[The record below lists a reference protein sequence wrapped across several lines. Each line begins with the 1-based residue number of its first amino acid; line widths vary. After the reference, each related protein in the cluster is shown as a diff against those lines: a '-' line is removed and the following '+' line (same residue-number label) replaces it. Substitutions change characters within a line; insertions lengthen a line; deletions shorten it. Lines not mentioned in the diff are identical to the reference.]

1 MHSTARRN
9 KGFTLLELLIAIV
22 FITTALFPLLTA
34 LTATITV
41 STASDS
47 EIMAVNLV
55 QTKIEEIKNT
65 SFHSIISE
73 SLGTV
78 PNYPAYEREVIV
90 ASTEANLLDVAVI
103 VYWSPEAGV
112 AKSVSLETYVSN
124 F

>member
-1 MHSTARRN
+1 MPRNAQRN

-34 LTATITV
+34 LTSTITV

-65 SFHSIISE
+65 SFNSIVSE
-73 SLGTV
+73 SLAIV
-78 PNYPAYEREVIV
+78 PNYPIFQREVIV
-90 ASTEANLLDVAVI
+90 ASVEANLKDVAVV
-103 VYWSPEAGV
+103 VYWFPETGV
-112 AKSVSLETYVSN
+112 TKYVSLETYVSN